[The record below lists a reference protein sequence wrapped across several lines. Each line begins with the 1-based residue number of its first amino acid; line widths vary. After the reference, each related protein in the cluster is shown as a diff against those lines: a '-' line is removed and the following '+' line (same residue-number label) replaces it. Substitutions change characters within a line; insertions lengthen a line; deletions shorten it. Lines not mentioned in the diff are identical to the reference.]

1 MIELRAAGVTD
12 AGRVRTANQDR
23 FLIVADRIYVVADG
37 MGGHRGG
44 EVAAQMTVEA
54 LGTNTDSIQSTNDL
68 VTRLEQTNQAVLDRS
83 NEDPELRGMG
93 TTVTAVAL
101 FRPDAKNPVI
111 SIINVGDSRTYR
123 MRAGEFGQ
131 LTEDHSVV
139 AELMRTG
146 RLSPEEAR
154 GHRQR
159 SVLTRAVGVEP
170 KLETDTLE
178 VLVNRGDRFML
189 CSDGLYSEVPDLRIA
204 AVLRQLGD
212 PNEAAKELV
221 RLALQNG
228 GRDNVTVL
236 IIDVLD
242 DKDPSYV
249 ASKMLAGEATF
260 GGSSVDSY
268 EPPVKA
274 STRKAGTSPTATKIK
289 GAARKPWAV
298 NLRVL
303 LFVALLAALGA
314 VVAWVIAAG
323 KDIPS
328 DRRVPTSVSST
339 SIVETVPGSTIVGG
353 PAIPVQTLPNGDQL
367 GVTIPGGIPIS
378 TVAGTQAV
386 DGTGTGVSPTLVPST
401 LDPFDPAPKVKATPK
416 PKTKG
421 KTKKTV
427 PAKTVAK
434 KVVAKKVIAK
444 KVVAKFIAA
453 KKVMANTVA
462 FKNVAANKIAANNAT
477 KSVLGNTTT
486 LRTPTSNTAGPT
498 PSPERTV
505 LLTDRQAGSGAPTSN
520 TAGPTPSPERTV
532 LLTDRQAGSGAPT
545 FRAGLNL

>member
-1 MIELRAAGVTD
+1 LFTWIASVKRLGHSKYFRHFIEARSTVIELRAAGVTD

-23 FLIVADRIYVVADG
+23 FLIVADRIFVVADG

-54 LGTNTDSIQSTNDL
+54 LGVNTDSIQSTSDL

-101 FRPDAKNPVI
+101 FKPEAKNPVV

-123 MRAGEFGQ
+123 MRAGELEQ

-170 KLETDTLE
+170 TLEADTLE

-212 PNEAAKELV
+212 PNEASKELV

-242 DKDPSYV
+242 DRDPSYA
-249 ASKMLAGEATF
+249 ASKALVGETTF
-260 GGSSVDSY
+260 GGTPVESY
-268 EPPVKA
+268 EPAVKTPA
-274 STRKAGTSPTATKIK
+274 ANKPEPTTAKSTGSLDQTKKIK
-289 GAARKPWAV
+289 GGARKPWAV

-303 LFVALLAALGA
+303 LFVGLLAALGA
-314 VVAWVIAAG
+314 VVAWVVTAG

-328 DRRVPTSVSST
+328 DRRIPTPDSST
-339 SIVETVPGSTIVGG
+339 SIVETVTGSTVVGAA

-367 GVTIPGGIPIS
+367 GVTIPGAIPAS
-378 TVAGTQAV
+378 SVAGTQAG
-386 DGTGTGVSPTLVPST
+386 GTQAGEVQTPEGTTGISPTLVPPT
-401 LDPFDPAPKVKATPK
+401 LDPFDPAPKVKVKAK
-416 PKTKG
+416 PKAKTKAKKKAKSTSNKSTSNKPAG
-421 KTKKTV
+421 NKSTGKKTV
-427 PAKTVAK
+427 TPKVAPKKAPTKTIPKKAVAAKVAK
-434 KVVAKKVIAK
+434 SALSNHSI
-444 KVVAKFIAA
+444 I
-453 KKVMANTVA
+453 
-462 FKNVAANKIAANNAT
+462 
-477 KSVLGNTTT
+477 
-486 LRTPTSNTAGPT
+486 RTQMIKAGI
-498 PSPERTV
+498 
-505 LLTDRQAGSGAPTSN
+505 
-520 TAGPTPSPERTV
+520 
-532 LLTDRQAGSGAPT
+532 
-545 FRAGLNL
+545 NL